1 MLLSTPNELRFY
13 LPTHVIESLDSLQM
27 FIESS
32 ERNFLLEK
40 IGAPLYN
47 RLLEEYEGI
56 YDKDALRQTTPGAL
70 TPWMRLILLCQCPV
84 AFDMLYRAA
93 DVSGIS
99 VNESGL
105 NIATADNYDGADKD
119 SIQRY
124 KSRLNVEAHRGIDT
138 LLVALEEWAKEVGA
152 LAEDAELTEEQ
163 KAKQEIISL
172 WKQSKYFYLIDGL
185 FINTARK
192 FNEFIDIYENREKFI
207 QLLPDLRYC
216 QDITIRLELGD
227 ELTDD
232 LLEKMRNNTANKAE
246 ARTVINLQRT
256 LALHVEARNAMFKRK
271 EAKDEAIFNMKL
283 TLDYIRKNQGEF
295 DEKAI
300 KAAPFYEEP
309 ASVEEEP
316 APEEPGMISKLADYT
331 TPKPQTWKNNKRG
344 NAIFVTKAIE

>member
-40 IGAPLYN
+40 IGTPLYN
-47 RLLEEYEGI
+47 RLLTEYDAI
-56 YDKDALRQTTPGAL
+56 YDKEELRQTTAGAL

-152 LAEDAELTEEQ
+152 LAKDAELTEEQ
-163 KAKQEIISL
+163 SAKKEIITL

-216 QDITIRLELGD
+216 QDIIIRLELGD

-232 LLEKMRNNTANKAE
+232 LLEKMRTNTANKAE

-256 LALHVEARNAMFKRK
+256 LALYVEARNAMFKRK

-283 TLDYIRKNQGEF
+283 TLDYIRKHQDEF
-295 DEKAI
+295 DQSAI
-300 KAAPFYEEP
+300 KSAPFYEEP
-309 ASVEEEP
+309 EPEEETITSEDVGTIGLP
-316 APEEPGMISKLADYT
+316 ADYT
-331 TPKPQTWKNNKRG
+331 TPRPQTWKNNKRG

>member
-40 IGAPLYN
+40 IGSPLYN

-152 LAEDAELTEEQ
+152 LAEDAKLTEEQ
-163 KAKQEIISL
+163 NAKQEIITL

-232 LLEKMRNNTANKAE
+232 LLEKMRTNTANKAE

-256 LALHVEARNAMFKRK
+256 LALYVEARNAMFKRK

-316 APEEPGMISKLADYT
+316 APEEPGMIGKPADYT
-331 TPKPQTWKNNKRG
+331 TPKPQVWKNNKRG

>member
-13 LPTHVIESLDSLQM
+13 LPTHVIESLESLQM

-40 IGAPLYN
+40 IGTPLYN
-47 RLLEEYEGI
+47 RLLTEYDAI
-56 YDKDALRQTTPGAL
+56 YDKEELRQTAPGTL

-105 NIATADNYDGADKD
+105 NIATAENYDGADKD
-119 SIQRY
+119 SIARY

-138 LLVALEEWAKEVGA
+138 LLVTLEEWAEEVGA

-163 KAKQEIISL
+163 SAKKEIIEL
-172 WKQSKYFYLIDGL
+172 WKQSKYFYLVDGL

-192 FNEFIDIYENREKFI
+192 FNEYVDIYENREKFV
-207 QLLPDLRYC
+207 QLIPDLRYC

-232 LLEKMRNNTANKAE
+232 LLEKMRTGQGNAAE
-246 ARTVINLQRT
+246 KRTIINLQRT
-256 LALHVEARNAMFKRK
+256 LALQVEARNAMFKRK
-271 EAKDEAIFNMKL
+271 EAKDESIFNMKL
-283 TLDYIRKNQGEF
+283 TLDYIRKHQSEF
-295 DEKAI
+295 DSFAI
-300 KAAPFYEEP
+300 KAVPFYEEP
-309 ASVEEEP
+309 EPEEETITS
-316 APEEPGMISKLADYT
+316 EEVGMIGLPADYT
-331 TPKPQTWKNNKRG
+331 TPKSQAWKNNQKG
-344 NAIFVTKAIE
+344 NKLFVARAIE

>member
-13 LPTHVIESLDSLQM
+13 LPTHVIEDLASLQM

-40 IGAPLYN
+40 IGTPLYN
-47 RLLEEYEGI
+47 RLLTEYDAI
-56 YDKDALRQTTPGAL
+56 YDKEELRQTTPGAL

-152 LAEDAELTEEQ
+152 LAEDAELTDEQ
-163 KAKQEIISL
+163 KDKQEIIAL

-192 FNEFIDIYENREKFI
+192 FNEFVDIYENREKFI

-216 QDITIRLELGD
+216 QDIIIRLELGD

-232 LLEKMRNNTANKAE
+232 LLEKMRSNTANKAE

-309 ASVEEEP
+309 APVEEEP
-316 APEEPGMISKLADYT
+316 MPEEPGMIGKPADYT

-344 NAIFVTKAIE
+344 NVIFVTKAIE